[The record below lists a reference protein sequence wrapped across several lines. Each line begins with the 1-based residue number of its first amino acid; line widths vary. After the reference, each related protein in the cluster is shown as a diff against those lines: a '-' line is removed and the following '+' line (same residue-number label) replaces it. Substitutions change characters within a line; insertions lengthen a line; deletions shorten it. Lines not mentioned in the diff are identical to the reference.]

1 MARTWKTFQTGLA
14 GDQLLKMAD
23 WGRQHFQ
30 TCCLLNGNRFT
41 SDKYTSFDQVIALG
55 VAAECFGD
63 ETDAFASLRAFSDR
77 YDDWLFGFMGY
88 DLKNQLESLASSHFD
103 GVGMPLMHFFLPVI
117 VMIPDEGGVKIG
129 CLPGHGK
136 YSDPDRVWKELMAH
150 EWAADQDAG
159 RIRSPGLKVRARV
172 PRRDYLKNVG
182 AIKEH
187 IQQGDIYEMNYCVE
201 FFSENALVDPLLVYR
216 LLNLQ
221 SPTPFSAYYALGSK
235 FLMGAS
241 PERFLKKRGRTLISQ
256 PIKGTIAR
264 GGDAKSDA
272 RMAAML
278 LNDPK
283 ERSENVMIVDL
294 VRNDLAR
301 SASKGSV
308 KVMELFG
315 IYPFRQVHQM
325 ISTVVSDLRPECHF
339 VDALRMAFP
348 MGSMTGAPKVR
359 AMQLIEQYEATRR
372 GLYSGAVGY
381 ISPTKDFDFNVVIR
395 SILYNAASRYLSFM
409 AGSAITAGSR
419 PEMEYGECLLKAKA
433 MRKVLE

>member
-14 GDQLLKMAD
+14 GESLLRVAD
-23 WGRQHFQ
+23 WGQQHFQ
-30 TCCLLNGNRFT
+30 TCCLLNGNGFT

-63 ETDAFASLRAFSDR
+63 ETDAFASLKAFSDQ
-77 YDDWLFGFMGY
+77 YDDWLFGFLSY
-88 DLKNQLESLASSHFD
+88 DLKNQLESLTSSHFD
-103 GVGMPLMHFFLPVI
+103 GIGMPLMHFFLPVI
-117 VMIPDEGGVKIG
+117 VVMPKEEGVQIG
-129 CLPGHGK
+129 CLPGHGRF
-136 YSDPDRVWKELMAH
+136 SDPDRVWKELMAH
-150 EWAADQDAG
+150 EPEGDPRVGQAG
-159 RIRSPGLKVRARV
+159 NPGLQVRARV
-172 PRRDYLKNVG
+172 PRRDYLKNLG
-182 AIKEH
+182 AIKNH
-187 IQQGDIYEMNYCVE
+187 IQQGDMYEMNYCVE
-201 FFSENALVDPLLVYR
+201 FYSENALVDPLLVYQS
-216 LLNLQ
+216 LNLQ

-241 PERFLKKRGRTLISQ
+241 PERFLKKRGQMLVSQ

-272 RMAAML
+272 RLAATL

-294 VRNDLAR
+294 VRNDLSR
-301 SASKGSV
+301 SARKGSV
-308 KVMELFG
+308 KVKELFG

-325 ISTVVSDLRPECHF
+325 ISTVVSDLRPDCHF

-359 AMQLIEQYEATRR
+359 AMQLIEQYEVTKR

-395 SILYNAASRYLSFM
+395 SILYNAATRYLSFM
-409 AGSAITAGSR
+409 AGSAITAGSQ
-419 PEMEYGECLLKAKA
+419 PEMEYDECLLKAKA

>member
-14 GDQLLKMAD
+14 GEPLLRVAD

-30 TCCLLNGNRFT
+30 TCCLLNGNGFT

-77 YDDWLFGFMGY
+77 HDDWLFGFMGY
-88 DLKNQLESLASSHFD
+88 DLKNQLESLTSSHFD
-103 GVGMPLMHFFLPVI
+103 GIGMPLMHFFLPVI
-117 VMIPDEGGVKIG
+117 VMIPEEESVKLG
-129 CLPGHGK
+129 CLPGHGRF
-136 YSDPDRVWKELMAH
+136 SDPDRVWKELMAH
-150 EWAADQDAG
+150 ETSTGPGQS
-159 RIRSPGLKVRARV
+159 RSPALKVRARV

-182 AIKEH
+182 AIKDH

-201 FFSENALVDPLLVYR
+201 FFSENAHLDPLLVYQS
-216 LLNLQ
+216 LNQQ

-235 FLMGAS
+235 FMMGAS
-241 PERFLKKRGRTLISQ
+241 PERFLKKRGRMLVSQ

-264 GGDAKSDA
+264 GGDAISDA
-272 RMAAML
+272 RLAATL

-294 VRNDLAR
+294 VRNDLSR
-301 SASKGSV
+301 SARKGSV
-308 KVMELFG
+308 KVEELFG

-325 ISTVVSDLRPECHF
+325 ISTVVSDLHPDCHF

-359 AMQLIEQYEATRR
+359 AMQLIEQYEVTRR

-395 SILYNAASRYLSFM
+395 SILYNAAARYLSFM

-419 PEMEYGECLLKAKA
+419 PEMEYRECLLKAKA